1 VANRNGTPGFIGQD
15 SPVKP
20 NKGVKIPGTNVT
32 GSKAGKAKGGKGTRG
47 KSFKNAQGTKS
58 GVMRNP
64 S

>member
-1 VANRNGTPGFIGQD
+1 MANRNGTPGVIGQD
-15 SPVKP
+15 APVKP
-20 NKGVKIPGTNVT
+20 NAGINLPAIT
-32 GSKAGKAKGGKGTRG
+32 GSKMGKAKRGKGTRG

>member
-1 VANRNGTPGFIGQD
+1 MANPNGTSMVGGSAPG
-15 SPVKP
+15 KP
-20 NKGVKIPGTNVT
+20 NAGINIPAITGT
-32 GSKAGKAKGGKGTRG
+32 KMGKAKRGKGTRG